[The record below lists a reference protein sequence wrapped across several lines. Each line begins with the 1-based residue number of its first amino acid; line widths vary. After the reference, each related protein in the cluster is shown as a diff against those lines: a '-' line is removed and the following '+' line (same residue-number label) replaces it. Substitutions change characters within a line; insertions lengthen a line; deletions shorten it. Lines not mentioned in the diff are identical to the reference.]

1 MSKRTEEKSL
11 EFYQYIRVYISILSL
26 DRHQMA
32 GFQVLEEGTQSTK
45 EILLQ

>member
-11 EFYQYIRVYISILSL
+11 ELYQYIRVYISIFSL

-32 GFQVLEEGTQSTK
+32 GFQVLEERTRSIK